1 MAICAAAD
9 FGPPEIFKLVIGAVV
24 VAELIGVPTAW
35 LRLRR
40 TAEWANR
47 PKDTRR
53 MELLSRYV
61 RDITGF
67 AAAWALVVALTGFL
81 TAGLA

>member
-1 MAICAAAD
+1 MALWAVAN
-9 FGPPEIFKLVIGAVV
+9 FGPPEIFKLVFGAVV
-24 VAELIGVPTAW
+24 VAEVIGVPTAW

-40 TAEWANR
+40 TVEWANR
-47 PKDTRR
+47 PADVRR

-67 AAAWALVVALTGFL
+67 AAAWGLLVALTAFAV
-81 TAGLA
+81 AGLS

>member
-1 MAICAAAD
+1 MAIWAVAD

-24 VAELIGVPTAW
+24 VAELIGVPAAW
-35 LRLRR
+35 LRLRG
-40 TAEWANR
+40 TVEWANR
-47 PKDTRR
+47 PTDTRR

-61 RDITGF
+61 RRTTGF

-81 TAGLA
+81 TTGLS